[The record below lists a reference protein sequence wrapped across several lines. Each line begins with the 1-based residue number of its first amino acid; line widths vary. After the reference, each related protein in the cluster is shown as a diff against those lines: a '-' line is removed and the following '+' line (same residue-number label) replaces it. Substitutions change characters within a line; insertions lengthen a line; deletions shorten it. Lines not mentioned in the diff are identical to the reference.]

1 LKERYRGHLSKVAEP
16 EMQTIVAWIEREGVN
31 GYLYFENKQA
41 KLSIND
47 PSTIVGDKVKEEWKR
62 KRPASLEQS

>member
-1 LKERYRGHLSKVAEP
+1 VGEP

-31 GYLYFENKQA
+31 GYLYFESKQA
-41 KLSIND
+41 KLTIND
-47 PSTIVGDKVKEEWKR
+47 PSTAVRDKVKEEWKR

>member
-1 LKERYRGHLSKVAEP
+1 
-16 EMQTIVAWIEREGVN
+16 MQTIVAWIEREGVN